1 MTRQLFFAIA
11 LIGIGGLLN
20 SAAQAQAWQCE
31 DNSSNCLGRCA
42 DRDGGAG
49 GHQKRCLNYC
59 DRQLVRCTVR
69 AAERPVNW
77 TGHRRRPA
85 S

>member
-20 SAAQAQAWQCE
+20 SPAQAQPWQCE

-42 DRDGGAG
+42 DREEGQVTGAAIR
-49 GHQKRCLNYC
+49 KN
-59 DRQLVRCTVR
+59 V
-69 AAERPVNW
+69 
-77 TGHRRRPA
+77 
-85 S
+85 